1 MRRTYAPAGPTSD
14 WKRREGPLSAATSN
28 SREPCLRSL
37 PQPAREVI
45 EANLH
50 CSEVRRR
57 RRCVARPKR
66 LISLARLIDLID
78 LIYLGEPALKVTDT
92 HRDYNESVPTQP
104 AALQAS
110 IAFHLLSFASALD
123 RGATCSVGDS
133 ATLVWNRSVGVRR
146 VGRVL
151 LDAAD
156 EVERG
161 VERFVI
167 LRIRWDVGLR
177 AGLLVAFGLE
187 VAAQRC
193 LAARVGARFE
203 LLRNLLEHFDVGR
216 DTLRLDRASGRGEV
230 APGGQPEC
238 RHPSS
243 GSFRRNYLQS
253 RPNFGAV
260 SRSVAVTASGHAPG
274 NRTALSSMFAR
285 RSLRCSART

>member
-1 MRRTYAPAGPTSD
+1 
-14 WKRREGPLSAATSN
+14 
-28 SREPCLRSL
+28 
-37 PQPAREVI
+37 
-45 EANLH
+45 
-50 CSEVRRR
+50 
-57 RRCVARPKR
+57 
-66 LISLARLIDLID
+66 
-78 LIYLGEPALKVTDT
+78 
-92 HRDYNESVPTQP
+92 
-104 AALQAS
+104 
-110 IAFHLLSFASALD
+110 
-123 RGATCSVGDS
+123 VGDS
-133 ATLVWNRSVGVRR
+133 ATLVRNRRLGVRR

-167 LRIRWDVGLR
+167 LRTIRWDVGLR